1 MPDIDRLAVLVA
13 AGVLVACGG
22 GPAAVSPA
30 EIPELASRVAEDP
43 DNGSLVLRY
52 SAALFAA
59 NRCDTA
65 VTVARSGM
73 ALSPANAVGPLVVG
87 QCQERQG
94 NVQEALATYRAF
106 TASQPDARGVA
117 AVRAR
122 ERLTART
129 AYAAQARRALQ
140 QEAQLSAATADP
152 TTVAVLPLQISGDSS
167 FQPLSRGLA
176 QILTSDLALLER
188 FRMVERLQLGAL
200 LDEMQ
205 FQQGG
210 RVDPSTTA
218 RVGRLMQAGR
228 MVQGLVAIPDEDN
241 VRLEATVVLATGEV
255 TSPGSVDG
263 RLRDLLR
270 MEKEIVV
277 SIASQLGYTLS
288 QAERSAIL
296 ENGTQNLVAF
306 LAYSNG
312 LVAED
317 LGNFSA
323 AAAYYSQAVQADPG
337 FQAAREGYQSAQ
349 ATPSV
354 QQASAGQV
362 TTVAAQTV
370 EPPPAADPVSG
381 AIGSTVAELAP
392 TQAEQN
398 AADPGTS
405 DPGGAGASAGVVAVT
420 TTTSTPP
427 PPTVVPP
434 ATVTGTIR
442 IVFRLP

>member
-1 MPDIDRLAVLVA
+1 MPHFSRLTLLAA

-22 GPAAVSPA
+22 VPAAVSPA

-43 DNGSLVLRY
+43 DNGDLVLRY

-106 TASQPDARGVA
+106 TASQPEDARGVA

-122 ERLTART
+122 EGLAART
-129 AYAAQARRALQ
+129 AYTAQARRAVQ

-167 FQPLSRGLA
+167 YQPLSRGLA

-200 LDEMQ
+200 LDEIQ
-205 FQQGG
+205 FQQGA

-228 MVQGLVAIPDEDN
+228 LVQGLAAIPDENN

-255 TSPGSVDG
+255 TSPGSVQG
-263 RLRDLLR
+263 RLRDLMR

-288 QAERSAIL
+288 EAERRIIL

-317 LGNFSA
+317 AGDYRA
-323 AAAYYSQAVQADPG
+323 AAGFYAEAVRRDPG
-337 FQAAREGYQSAQ
+337 FQAARSGHSSASATEAVQS
-349 ATPSV
+349 
-354 QQASAGQV
+354 ASAGEV
-362 TTVAAQTV
+362 TSVASFEAPTG
-370 EPPPAADPVSG
+370 ELIDPVAG
-381 AIGSTVAELAP
+381 AVDATVVDLVPTLVEQNTIQQTGQGGST
-392 TQAEQN
+392 
-398 AADPGTS
+398 TS
-405 DPGGAGASAGVVAVT
+405 GGGDD
-420 TTTSTPP
+420 PP
-427 PPTVVPP
+427 PPPQNP
-434 ATVTGTIR
+434 IGIIR
-442 IVFRLP
+442 IVFKLP